1 MRRHRRWP
9 CILAIGVRS
18 FQMVLWPQSRVVLDV
33 FKEQHGDQPKREG
46 QRTREEGKKKGG
58 KNRGKEG

>member
-1 MRRHRRWP
+1 MKGRIKSQESWREAHQ
-9 CILAIGVRS
+9 VQRS
-18 FQMVLWPQSRVVLDV
+18 CGRNRLDV